1 MSQENVETIRA
12 LYDATAAGDTGAA
25 LARID
30 PDIEINYRGVVPDLR
45 GRDLRGHAGVAELMA
60 TITGEFSDFEAHPEE
75 VIDGGEHVVV
85 VVFQKGTGR
94 VSGAT
99 VERRVGQVWTVRD
112 GRAVRWRIF
121 KDKAEALE
129 AAGLSE

>member
-1 MSQENVETIRA
+1 MSQENVETIQA

-30 PDIEINYRGVVPDLR
+30 PEIEINYRGVVPELKD
-45 GRDLRGHAGVAELMA
+45 RDLRGHAGVAELMT

-75 VIDGGEHVVV
+75 IIDGGEHVVV
-85 VVFQKGTGR
+85 VVFQRGTGR

-99 VERRVGQVWTVRD
+99 VERLVGQVWTVRE

-121 KDKAEALE
+121 TDKAEALE